1 MNLNLIE
8 QFLLIS
14 LDDDEGIFIADVNHL
29 YYGIAGALLLEM
41 AFEGKIELKDDKLIL
56 VGKPDSVDRLINQS
70 IKGFM
75 NEKEQKV
82 GYWIDAF
89 KSNGK
94 EIKNFTLD
102 ELISKGI
109 LRREKGKI
117 LWVIPYEK
125 FPTEDPLPEN
135 LVRTRIENIVLHDSK
150 PTSKDLML
158 LGLIDVCKLTR
169 EAFRDDDAYK
179 IATEKIYKL
188 AEVYE
193 KPSKSDDPML
203 NLESAIISTTRLAVL
218 DPTSAIM

>member
-29 YYGIAGALLLEM
+29 HYGIAGALLLEM
-41 AFEGKIELKDDKLIL
+41 AIEGKIELKGDHLIL

-70 IKGFM
+70 VHAFM
-75 NEKEQKV
+75 NEKERKV
-82 GYWIDAF
+82 GYWIDTF
-89 KSNGK
+89 KTNGK
-94 EIKNFTLD
+94 EIKNFVLD

-117 LWVIPYEK
+117 MWVIPYEK
-125 FPTEDPLPEN
+125 YPTENPIPEN
-135 LVRTRIENIVLHDSK
+135 MVRSRIHNIILNDTK
-150 PTSKDLML
+150 PTPRDLML

-169 EAFRDDDAYK
+169 EAFRDDEAYK
-179 IATEKIYKL
+179 TATKKIYKL
-188 AEVYE
+188 AEAYE
-193 KPSKSDDPML
+193 NPSRSEDPLL
-203 NLESAIISTTRLAVL
+203 NLESAIISTTRMAVL

>member
-29 YYGIAGALLLEM
+29 YYGIAGALLIELALE
-41 AFEGKIELKDDKLIL
+41 EKIELRENKLIL
-56 VGKPDSVDRLINQS
+56 TGKPDSVDPLINQS
-70 IKGFM
+70 INAFE
-75 NEKEQKV
+75 NEKDRKV
-82 GYWIDAF
+82 GFWIDAF

-125 FPTEDPLPEN
+125 YPTENPIPEN
-135 LVRTRIENIVLHDSK
+135 KVRARIHNIVINDTK
-150 PTSKDLML
+150 PTVKDLML
-158 LGLIDVCKLTR
+158 LSLIDVCKLTR
-169 EAFRDDDAYK
+169 EAFRDESAYK
-179 IATEKIYKL
+179 IATKKIYKL

-193 KPSKSDDPML
+193 NPQNSGDQLL
-203 NLESAIISTTRLAVL
+203 NIESAIISTTRLAVL
-218 DPTSAIM
+218 DPTSALV